1 MAMATHD
8 VTDTNVMGDINVTPM
23 VDVMLMLLIIFMVV
37 TPAITAGF
45 QAKLPDGAHLKQR
58 EIKEEERTMLG
69 IDGNG
74 DIYLNKKP
82 VPGCK
87 FAQRQGAG
95 KASCDAQLFALL
107 QQDYAK
113 HPTDHVLFLRADQ
126 NRPYQDVMDVM
137 TLAKKSGAAMVAAIS
152 EQTPGAK
159 SEIETATD

>member
-23 VDVMLMLLIIFMVV
+23 VDVMLVLLIIFMVV

-107 QQDYAK
+107 Q
-113 HPTDHVLFLRADQ
+113 PSRRSRRLRTDARNATARRAGG
-126 NRPYQDVMDVM
+126 R
-137 TLAKKSGAAMVAAIS
+137 AGA
-152 EQTPGAK
+152 GHLL
-159 SEIETATD
+159 